1 MNTCDGMEEVN
12 LEYYQIPILAV
23 SLLFSV
29 KADGS
34 AYKLAIPNNSNNI
47 KKKQSS
53 LNAKLKMNMSINYTC
68 SKNLNKQRSQF
79 YTN

>member
-34 AYKLAIPNNSNNI
+34 AYKLAIPNNNNNI
-47 KKKQSS
+47 
-53 LNAKLKMNMSINYTC
+53 
-68 SKNLNKQRSQF
+68 
-79 YTN
+79 